1 LQTPLTGSV
10 YGRTYTWFN
19 DDLLIA
25 GGGGGISAYDI
36 NDPNGPRVWQLR
48 TTQNEQQDQECA
60 QPSAYG
66 DVQVSGTRLFYTCMT
81 LGGLGNAGSIG
92 SAYLNYLNL
101 QPFVYAFSL
110 QDNVARDQ
118 YIGQVQNNDH
128 FYGVQFASLGQV
140 YADPQ
145 GASVAGAWS
154 IGGSTLAYE
163 RIGSVDT
170 KANTADRAICVA
182 SVYDGYCGNQ
192 ALSAVGAQPLAVHA
206 QISVDGGGAVAYQ
219 GAQLFATSLSKS
231 LAATSTYAPQW
242 VSGDTLLVTNVLSTA
257 TDASGVTRQVTS
269 VQMANGAAL
278 TALIAGA
285 RDIALR

>member
-1 LQTPLTGSV
+1 
-10 YGRTYTWFN
+10 
-19 DDLLIA
+19 
-25 GGGGGISAYDI
+25 
-36 NDPNGPRVWQLR
+36 
-48 TTQNEQQDQECA
+48 
-60 QPSAYG
+60 
-66 DVQVSGTRLFYTCMT
+66 
-81 LGGLGNAGSIG
+81 
-92 SAYLNYLNL
+92 
-101 QPFVYAFSL
+101 
-110 QDNVARDQ
+110 
-118 YIGQVQNNDH
+118 
-128 FYGVQFASLGQV
+128 VQFASLGQV

-154 IGGSTLAYE
+154 IGGPTLAYE